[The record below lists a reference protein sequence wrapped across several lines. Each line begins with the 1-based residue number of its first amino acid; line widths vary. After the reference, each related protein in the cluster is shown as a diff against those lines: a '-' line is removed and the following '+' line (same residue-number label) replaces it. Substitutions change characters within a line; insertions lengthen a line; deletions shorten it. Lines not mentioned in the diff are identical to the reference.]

1 MVWASRELGSSP
13 RRSASLSSLVGPLQW
28 SRSTLRARSPPSRS
42 SLGGDATMTIVH
54 CSWLT
59 VGINHNFD
67 G

>member
-42 SLGGDATMTIVH
+42 SLGATQQ
-54 CSWLT
+54 
-59 VGINHNFD
+59 
-67 G
+67 